1 MMTYVSAF
9 IFYTLAMIGVMLVG
23 FIIYKKTFNQNPS
36 LSKGMIKIIDSAP
49 IGNKKMLH
57 IIKIKNEN
65 FLIASG
71 LEHTTFLAK
80 LENENATTI
89 NKQEEKITQ
98 KVFTPEVVEMPTFED
113 VKSKI
118 DEVPEQKIA
127 PQTVAA
133 YSAPP
138 QKEVRYDDPEKY
150 RAAELQRQFK
160 ELYEREEISPRVAVQ
175 PRIDS
180 QALKRKENLKNLLRE
195 FHADM
200 NIKSKG
206 RI

>member
-9 IFYTLAMIGVMLVG
+9 IFYTLAMIGVLLVG
-23 FIIYKKTFNQNPS
+23 FIIYKKTFNQNTG
-36 LSKGMIKIIDSAP
+36 LSKGMIKIVDSAP
-49 IGNKKMLH
+49 LGNKKMLH
-57 IIKIKNEN
+57 IVKIKNES

-80 LENENATTI
+80 LENNETI
-89 NKQEEKITQ
+89 SKSNEEKIIQ
-98 KVFTPEVVEMPTFED
+98 KVFTPEVVEIPSFEE
-113 VKSKI
+113 VKSQI
-118 DEVPEQKIA
+118 NEVPVQKVA
-127 PQTVAA
+127 PQKVAA
-133 YSAPP
+133 QNISP
-138 QKEVRYDDPEKY
+138 KREVRYDDPEKY

-160 ELYEREEISPRVAVQ
+160 ELYEKEEVSPRVAPQ
-175 PRIDS
+175 PKIDV

-200 NIKSKG
+200 NVKSKG

>member
-9 IFYTLAMIGVMLVG
+9 IFYTLAMIGVLLVG
-23 FIIYKKTFNQNPS
+23 FIIYKKTFNQNTG
-36 LSKGMIKIIDSAP
+36 LSKGMIKIVDSAP
-49 IGNKKMLH
+49 LGNKKMLH
-57 IIKIKNEN
+57 IVKIKNES

-80 LENENATTI
+80 LGNNETI
-89 NKQEEKITQ
+89 TESNEEKVMQ
-98 KVFTPEVVEMPTFED
+98 KVFTPEVVEIPSFEE
-113 VKSKI
+113 VKSQI
-118 DEVPEQKIA
+118 NEVPVQKVA
-127 PQTVAA
+127 PQKVVAQNI
-133 YSAPP
+133 SP
-138 QKEVRYDDPEKY
+138 KREVRYDDPEKY

-160 ELYEREEISPRVAVQ
+160 ELYEKEEVSPRVAPQ
-175 PRIDS
+175 PKIDV

-200 NIKSKG
+200 NVKSKG

>member
-9 IFYTLAMIGVMLVG
+9 IFYTLAMIGVLLVG
-23 FIIYKKTFNQNPS
+23 FIIYKKTFNQNTG
-36 LSKGMIKIIDSAP
+36 LSKGMIKIVDSAP
-49 IGNKKMLH
+49 LGNKKMLH
-57 IIKIKNEN
+57 IVKIKNES

-80 LENENATTI
+80 LENNETI
-89 NKQEEKITQ
+89 SKSNEEKVIQ
-98 KVFTPEVVEMPTFED
+98 NVFTPEVVEIPSFEE
-113 VKSKI
+113 VKSQI
-118 DEVPEQKIA
+118 NEVPVQKVA
-127 PQTVAA
+127 PQKVAA
-133 YSAPP
+133 QNISP
-138 QKEVRYDDPEKY
+138 KREVRYDDPEKY

-160 ELYEREEISPRVAVQ
+160 ELYEKEEVSPRVAPQ
-175 PRIDS
+175 PKIDV

-200 NIKSKG
+200 NVKSKG

>member
-9 IFYTLAMIGVMLVG
+9 IFYTLAMIGVLLVG
-23 FIIYKKTFNQNPS
+23 FIIYKKTFNQNTG
-36 LSKGMIKIIDSAP
+36 LSKGMIKIVDSAP
-49 IGNKKMLH
+49 LGNKKMLH
-57 IIKIKNEN
+57 IVKIKNES

-80 LENENATTI
+80 LENNETI
-89 NKQEEKITQ
+89 SKSNEEKVIQ
-98 KVFTPEVVEMPTFED
+98 KVFTPEVVEIPSFEE
-113 VKSKI
+113 VKSQI
-118 DEVPEQKIA
+118 NEVPVQKVA
-127 PQTVAA
+127 PQKVAA
-133 YSAPP
+133 QNISP
-138 QKEVRYDDPEKY
+138 KREVRYDDPEKY

-160 ELYEREEISPRVAVQ
+160 ELYEKEEVSPRVAPQ
-175 PRIDS
+175 PKIDV

-200 NIKSKG
+200 NVKSKG

>member
-9 IFYTLAMIGVMLVG
+9 IFYTLAMIGVLLVG
-23 FIIYKKTFNQNPS
+23 FIIYKKTFNQNTG
-36 LSKGMIKIIDSAP
+36 LSKGMIKIVDSAP
-49 IGNKKMLH
+49 LGNKKMLH
-57 IIKIKNEN
+57 IVKIKNES

-80 LENENATTI
+80 LGNNETI
-89 NKQEEKITQ
+89 TESNEEKVMQ
-98 KVFTPEVVEMPTFED
+98 KVFTPEVVEIPSFEE
-113 VKSKI
+113 VKSQI
-118 DEVPEQKIA
+118 NEVPVQKVA
-127 PQTVAA
+127 PQKVAA
-133 YSAPP
+133 QNISP
-138 QKEVRYDDPEKY
+138 KREVRYDDPEKY

-160 ELYEREEISPRVAVQ
+160 ELYEKEEVSPRVAPQ
-175 PRIDS
+175 PKIDV

-200 NIKSKG
+200 NVKSKG

>member
-9 IFYTLAMIGVMLVG
+9 IFYTLAMIGVLLVG
-23 FIIYKKTFNQNPS
+23 FIIYKKTFNQNTG
-36 LSKGMIKIIDSAP
+36 LSKGMIKIVDSAP
-49 IGNKKMLH
+49 LGNKKMLH
-57 IIKIKNEN
+57 IVKIKNES

-80 LENENATTI
+80 LENNETI
-89 NKQEEKITQ
+89 SKSNEEKVMQ
-98 KVFTPEVVEMPTFED
+98 KVFTPEVVEIPSFEE
-113 VKSKI
+113 VKSQI
-118 DEVPEQKIA
+118 NEVPVQKVA
-127 PQTVAA
+127 PQKVAA
-133 YSAPP
+133 QNISP
-138 QKEVRYDDPEKY
+138 KREVRYDDPEKY

-160 ELYEREEISPRVAVQ
+160 ELYEKEEVSPRVAPQ
-175 PRIDS
+175 PKIDV

-200 NIKSKG
+200 NVKSKG

>member
-9 IFYTLAMIGVMLVG
+9 IFYTLAMIGVLLVG
-23 FIIYKKTFNQNPS
+23 FIVYKKTFNQNPS
-36 LSKGMIKIIDSAP
+36 SSKGMIKIIDSAP

-57 IIKIKNEN
+57 IVKIKNES

-80 LENENATTI
+80 LENE
-89 NKQEEKITQ
+89 EKAPQKIDEKMEQAVIQ
-98 KVFTPEVVEMPTFED
+98 KVFTPEVVEIPSFEE
-113 VKSKI
+113 VKSQI
-118 DEVPEQKIA
+118 NEVPLQK
-127 PQTVAA
+127 VAA
-133 YSAPP
+133 QNIPT
-138 QKEVRYDDPEKY
+138 QKEMEYNDPEKN

-160 ELYEREEISPRVAVQ
+160 ELYEKEEVSPRIMQQ
-175 PRIDS
+175 PKINS
-180 QALKRKENLKNLLRE
+180 QALKRKENLKTLLRE

-200 NIKSKG
+200 NVKSKG